1 MMPDGTNQPGAMQPM
16 TVTVTDQGRTVTVN
30 DVQQWVEERKT
41 LLRQARDIL
50 KKHNGSPASLYPH
63 YGALIRI
70 VKRLDQIRLIFAAF
84 DEERTRHAD
93 ANIRAM
99 VAFFSNPETMDGIDD

>member
-1 MMPDGTNQPGAMQPM
+1 MMADSPTNPWAMQPM
-16 TVTVTDQGRTVTVN
+16 TVIVTDQGRTVSVN

-41 LLRQARDIL
+41 LLQQARDIL

-70 VKRLDQIRLIFAAF
+70 AKRLDQIRLIFEAF
-84 DEERTRHAD
+84 NEERTRHAD
-93 ANIRAM
+93 ANIRAL
-99 VAFFSNPETMDGIDD
+99 VAYFSDPKTMDGIDD